1 MEQFVFFDRAA
12 VDAAVDRGTKRALS
26 KFGSYVRTRAKS
38 SIRTRKRTSL
48 PGQPPSNHTGHLK
61 KLIYF
66 GYDPQKKSVVVGPLL
81 YHKGAAH
88 IIEHGGIYDGSL
100 YRARP
105 FMRPA
110 FERELANAERL
121 FKDQIK

>member
-1 MEQFVFFDRAA
+1 MNQFVFFDTAL
-12 VDAAVDRGTKRALS
+12 VDAAVERGAKRALS
-26 KFGSYVRTRAKS
+26 RFGAYVRTRART
-38 SIRTRKRTSL
+38 SIRTRKRASR

-66 GYDPQKKSVVVGPLL
+66 GYDTQKKSVVVGPLL
-81 YHKGAAH
+81 YHKGVAH
-88 IIEHGGIYDGSL
+88 IIENGGIYDGTL

-110 FERELANAERL
+110 FERELPNAERL